1 MDTSKIS
8 ISGDLGS
15 GKSVLAKSLEASLGF
30 KLISVGVIQRKLA
43 QKYGMGTTE
52 FNKYM
57 ETHPEIDIECDN
69 MVSEY
74 GKSNES
80 LILDSRLAWHFVP
93 QSFKIHL
100 IVNKKI
106 AAQRIFNDTIREN
119 EKYKSVEETIQSNI
133 ERRSSEVLR
142 FKQQYNVDID
152 KLSNYNLV
160 IDTSYA
166 TPDEIFN
173 KVVEVYNKWKQGE
186 KICSFWISPK
196 NVFPTDK
203 LNDQAKVYNDI
214 CDSVKT
220 KGFLNEYAVT
230 IIKSDGSFLI
240 FDGHKR
246 ISAAIKS
253 NLNLIPSKIIGR
265 DDAVFGLK
273 IEFIF
278 STFDQANVEE
288 WETIHDF
295 KFMDIIT
302 LQ

>member
-1 MDTSKIS
+1 MDATKIS

-15 GKSVLAKSLEASLGF
+15 GKSMLAKSLETNLNF

-57 ETHPEIDIECDN
+57 ETHPEIDIECDK
-69 MVSEY
+69 MVSDY
-74 GKSNES
+74 GKTEES
-80 LILDSRLAWHFVP
+80 LILDSRLAWNFVP

-106 AAQRIFNDTIREN
+106 AAQRIFNDTVREN
-119 EKYKSVEETIQSNI
+119 EKYQSIEETIQSNS

-152 KLSNYNLV
+152 DLWNYDLV

-173 KVVEVYNKWKQGE
+173 KVLDEFNKWKLGQ
-186 KICSFWISPK
+186 KINKLWISPK
-196 NVFPTDK
+196 NIVPTDK
-203 LNDQAKVYNDI
+203 LNDQAKAYIDLCTSI
-214 CDSVKT
+214 AE
-220 KGFLNEYAVT
+220 KGFLYDHPVT
-230 IIKSDGSFLI
+230 IIKSNGAFLI

-253 NLNLIPSKIIGR
+253 NLNFVPSKLIEKN
-265 DDAVFGLK
+265 DPVFGLK

-278 STFDQANVEE
+278 TTFDHANVEE
-288 WETIHDF
+288 WESVHGF
-295 KFMDIIT
+295 KFLET
-302 LQ
+302 VNLV

>member
-1 MDTSKIS
+1 MDATKIS

-15 GKSVLAKSLEASLGF
+15 GKSLLARRLETHLGC

-74 GKSNES
+74 GKSDEA

-106 AAQRIFNDTIREN
+106 AAERIFNDTVREN
-119 EKYKSVEETIQSNI
+119 EKYQTVEEAILSNT
-133 ERRSSEVLR
+133 ERRESEVLR
-142 FKQQYNVDID
+142 FKQQYGVDID
-152 KLSNYNLV
+152 NLNNYNLV
-160 IDTSYA
+160 IDTSFA

-173 KVVEVYNKWKQGE
+173 KVIEEYTKFKQGL
-186 KICSFWISPK
+186 KINKIWVSPK
-196 NVFPTDK
+196 NIFPTDK

-214 CDSVKT
+214 CVSIAT
-220 KGFLNEYAVT
+220 KGFLYDHPVT
-230 IIKSDGSFLI
+230 IIKSDGCFLV

-246 ISAAIKS
+246 ISAALKS
-253 NLNLIPSKIIGR
+253 NINLIPSKIIGK

-278 STFDQANVEE
+278 STYDQANTEDWESVHGFRFT
-288 WETIHDF
+288 ETIV
-295 KFMDIIT
+295 